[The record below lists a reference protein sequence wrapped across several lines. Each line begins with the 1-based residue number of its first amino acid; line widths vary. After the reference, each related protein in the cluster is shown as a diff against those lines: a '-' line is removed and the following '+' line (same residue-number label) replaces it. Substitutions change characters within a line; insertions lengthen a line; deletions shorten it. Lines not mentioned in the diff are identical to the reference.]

1 MTIGC
6 AGLSHPE
13 HKLILTKSNIT
24 QRPQAKITVQ
34 VIIGKKGNTKQ
45 DQILSSEKKNGIQYK
60 FENSSLCTKYKNGL
74 VWQ

>member
-13 HKLILTKSNIT
+13 HKLTLTKSNIT

-45 DQILSSEKKNGIQYK
+45 DQILSLIKKK
-60 FENSSLCTKYKNGL
+60 KKRKKDEDLCNSHKKTL
-74 VWQ
+74 

>member
-45 DQILSSEKKNGIQYK
+45 DQILSLIKKIK
-60 FENSSLCTKYKNGL
+60 K
-74 VWQ
+74 

>member
-13 HKLILTKSNIT
+13 HKLTLTKSNIT

-45 DQILSSEKKNGIQYK
+45 DQILSFYL
-60 FENSSLCTKYKNGL
+60 F
-74 VWQ
+74 